1 MRTVFSLGLLTAATV
16 FITFSSCKPANT
28 VKKVTGVTLSETTK
42 TIVIGEEF
50 ILTATVAPADAT
62 DKAVIWTTDDFGVAT
77 VEGGKV
83 TGIAEGE
90 ATITVTTNDGG
101 QTDSCK
107 IKVNKR
113 EPVSRNAILIEEF
126 TGDRC
131 GNCPSGSAAIHKTMK
146 ELEEQSKAFIV
157 YHHVGFTEDKFTIA
171 ASRPLKFFYGSPQTG
186 APACMVNRA
195 ILNAEEVV
203 IHPAKVTKA
212 MLNKQL
218 AELTYVILDMNVSY
232 TEGSRELKVDVSGE
246 LLTELPNAKLNV
258 YLVQDSIIAYQA
270 SGGDKYPHRNVVR
283 AALAS
288 SVWGDGLGV
297 VQGKYSKSYTY
308 KIPESIAGVQNKP
321 IPTDIKK
328 MYVVAFVA
336 DVNNVK
342 DYKQVGNNKIHNVA
356 FKKIQ

>member
-50 ILTATVAPADAT
+50 ILTATVAPTDAT

-131 GNCPSGSAAIHKTMK
+131 GNCPSGAAAIHKTMK

-157 YHHVGFTEDKFTIA
+157 YHHVGFTEDKFT
-171 ASRPLKFFYGSPQTG
+171 
-186 APACMVNRA
+186 
-195 ILNAEEVV
+195 
-203 IHPAKVTKA
+203 
-212 MLNKQL
+212 
-218 AELTYVILDMNVSY
+218 
-232 TEGSRELKVDVSGE
+232 
-246 LLTELPNAKLNV
+246 
-258 YLVQDSIIAYQA
+258 
-270 SGGDKYPHRNVVR
+270 
-283 AALAS
+283 
-288 SVWGDGLGV
+288 
-297 VQGKYSKSYTY
+297 
-308 KIPESIAGVQNKP
+308 
-321 IPTDIKK
+321 
-328 MYVVAFVA
+328 A
-336 DVNNVK
+336 DR
-342 DYKQVGNNKIHNVA
+342 
-356 FKKIQ
+356 